1 MKKILGALLFIL
13 FLFPLGVKAEQYGI
27 ENFNMHVTVL
37 ENGDLY
43 VKEAFS
49 MNGTYNGMD
58 RDLYFKNP
66 NLNEFTGSKESFNG
80 SDIYNGSDIELIQ
93 IRAIPFQNNISWEE
107 MLNKGTKF
115 TKSYSAS
122 SGEFGV
128 YTESKNMN
136 GVSYRIFNPSSERK
150 FFYLEYIIKDM
161 AISHQDIAEIGW
173 NIFGENFRESIH
185 YLNIDIYIPN
195 NKETLRA
202 WAHGPLIGDIKLDG
216 KNHINLTLE
225 GLHANTAIDTRFVF
239 DKNLLTNPKKTTQIN
254 ALNTIIELET
264 EKAEQA
270 NLEREEARKQIAAE
284 KRKKTIITILLGILG
299 TIWIVGLGFLIRYV
313 YKKHDK
319 EYESTFKTKYFRD
332 FPADYNPSTVGYLF
346 RQNVNNNDL
355 SACLLNLIYKKVIVF
370 EKIDKKDYKLTYHEN
385 SAVLTPSDQKLI
397 QLIFRDNNQEITLN
411 RLKSKAKSGYSSFI
425 NDFTSWKTQATI
437 EAKEEN
443 FYEQKNGIKAK
454 ASLYSFLGIG
464 IGILSFQYSMIIAM
478 ICFVAG
484 LISLFYFM
492 SFTKKTPKGNEHYLK
507 WKALKKFME
516 DFGQIDKKDLPE
528 IVLWEKYLVYA
539 VSLGCADKL
548 AKTME
553 IRVNEFNEVDL
564 INLNY
569 NMHMMRDMMI
579 FNHIIS
585 SSVNTAVNN
594 AYSAQSIANSR
605 NSSGGG
611 FGGGFSGGGG
621 SFGGGS
627 GGGRF

>member
-195 NKETLRA
+195 NKEILRA

>member
-443 FYEQKNGIKAK
+443 FYEQKNGIKVK

>member
-1 MKKILGALLFIL
+1 MKKLLGVLLFIL
-13 FLFPLGVKAEQYGI
+13 FLFPVGVKASEYGI

-43 VKEAFS
+43 VREAFS

-58 RDLYFKNP
+58 RDLYFKNS

-80 SDIYNGSDIELIQ
+80 STIYNGSDIELVQ
-93 IRAIPFQNNISWEE
+93 IRAIPLQNDISWRE
-107 MLNKGTKF
+107 MQEKGTKF
-115 TKSYSAS
+115 TEIYSAS
-122 SGEFGV
+122 PGDFGY
-128 YTESKNMN
+128 YTESKTMN

-150 FFYLEYIIKDM
+150 FFYLEYIIKNM
-161 AISHQDIAEIGW
+161 AISHQDVAEIGW
-173 NIFGENFRESIH
+173 NIFGPNFRESIH
-185 YLNIDIYIPN
+185 HLDIDIYIPN
-195 NKETLRA
+195 NKEILRA
-202 WAHGPLIGDIKLDG
+202 WAHGPLVGDIELDE
-216 KNHINLTLE
+216 KDHIKITLE
-225 GLHANTAIDTRFVF
+225 GLNAYTAIDTRFVF
-239 DKNLLTNPKKTTQIN
+239 DKTFLTNPKKTTQIN
-254 ALNTIIELET
+254 ALDTIIELET
-264 EKAEQA
+264 EKANEA
-270 NLEREEARKQIAAE
+270 NLQREQIRKQVEAE
-284 KRKKTIITILLGILG
+284 KRKKTIITIFLAILG
-299 TIWIVGLGFLIRYV
+299 TLWTVGLGFLIHYV

-355 SACLLNLIYKKVIVF
+355 SACLLNLICKKIITF
-370 EKIDKKDYKLTYHEN
+370 EKIDKKDYKLTYHEIEGN
-385 SAVLTPSDQKLI
+385 ITTADQKLI
-397 QLIFRDNNQEITLN
+397 KLIFRDGNQEITLN
-411 RLKSKAKSGYSSFI
+411 RLKTKAKSGYSTFI
-425 NDFTSWKTQATI
+425 NDFNSWKTQATL
-437 EAKEEN
+437 EAKAED
-443 FYEQKNGIKAK
+443 FYEQKSGIKAK

-464 IGILSFQYSMIIAM
+464 IGVISFSYSIILAL

-492 SFTKKTPKGNEHYLK
+492 LFTKKTQKGNEHYLK
-507 WKALKKFME
+507 WKALKNFME

-569 NMHMMRDMMI
+569 NMHMMRDMMV